1 MGDLCNVRSLD
12 SVRTSIKWDRESF
25 VRALVERQG
34 PEAATVATGMLDWAA
49 SHCPHLWWGEG
60 SKNGSCFLG
69 ITHEDVNYYPLAMWT
84 TGLIELQFYRL
95 NRRSVPQELRESL
108 ASKLN
113 AIPGIVIPPD
123 ALTRLPSFDMSLLKE
138 RSALTQFFDAIE
150 WFVAQIKT
158 ASKP

>member
-1 MGDLCNVRSLD
+1 
-12 SVRTSIKWDRESF
+12 
-25 VRALVERQG
+25 
-34 PEAATVATGMLDWAA
+34 
-49 SHCPHLWWGEG
+49 
-60 SKNGSCFLG
+60 
-69 ITHEDVNYYPLAMWT
+69 MWT
-84 TGLIELQFYRL
+84 NGLIELQFYRL

-123 ALTRLPSFDMSLLKE
+123 ALTRLPSFAMSLLKE